1 MNDELRVR
9 FSETGSRGRF
19 ELLGEGGAV
28 LGRMTFS
35 RAADDLVIVD
45 HTEVDGS
52 LRGKGAGR
60 MLFSEMVRWAR
71 RTETRVRATCP
82 FTLSMFERDPE
93 SRDVLDDDRRA
104 DQ

>member
-1 MNDELRVR
+1 MSDELRVR

-19 ELLGEGGAV
+19 ELLGERGEV

-35 RAADDLVIVD
+35 RASEDLVVVD

-52 LRGKGAGR
+52 LRGKGGGR
-60 MLFSEMVRWAR
+60 RLFDAMVGWAR
-71 RTETRVRATCP
+71 ETGTRIRATCP
-82 FTLSMFERDPE
+82 FTLSMFERHPS
-93 SRDVLDDDRRA
+93 SRDVLDA